1 MYFWVCTVCSLLHC
15 CASSSSVTKRRTKK
29 RGGEGIFWHVSDAL
43 ERRMPSEISF
53 VKFERMEAVKSAT
66 SIFLSVKTESV
77 FWELKAELESFD
89 ILTILL
95 FVVKNVTTMQET
107 QSKPWISIFSVIC
120 LIWSAQ
126 KQVRLRWKCQYF
138 HWAGGFIAFSFY
150 EWAENTY
157 SQTRKCTFIWIGYMK
172 YREKQ
177 SNLSFRCKIWVF
189 LYYLKVVYV
198 RISHLEFILKKHRG
212 QLLTTVT
219 ANCIYIFTHPWL

>member
-126 KQVRLRWKCQYF
+126 KQVRLVGLLLSLSMNEQKTHIHRQGNVRSYESVTWNTEKSSQICHLDVKF
-138 HWAGGFIAFSFY
+138 EFFFI
-150 EWAENTY
+150 T
-157 SQTRKCTFIWIGYMK
+157 
-172 YREKQ
+172 
-177 SNLSFRCKIWVF
+177 
-189 LYYLKVVYV
+189 
-198 RISHLEFILKKHRG
+198 
-212 QLLTTVT
+212 
-219 ANCIYIFTHPWL
+219 